1 MKSIEIKRELEKQL
15 QNKHWITSYDRDQ
28 DTFRIVDDR
37 VDKGITIRLGNV
49 SDNIENNPKT
59 ALPDTVAKIREGMR
73 LLVEKVDLNGKED
86 RIYPVL
92 RTPGFGEGQN
102 LLSDE
107 HTAETKIFYAVDE
120 EASYSLI
127 DMNMLEQSNKTVE
140 EVREA
145 AKFNVRALP
154 AEFKEDT
161 VAGNIF
167 YFLHAGDGY
176 EASRILNDQLMLEMK
191 EKIQGDLAVAVPH
204 HDVLIFADIRNE
216 TGYDVLGQMTFQF
229 FSEGH
234 MPLTALPFLYDDQNE
249 LEPIF
254 ILAQKKPKSTKK
266 DG

>member
-1 MKSIEIKRELEKQL
+1 MKSIEIKKELEKQL
-15 QNKHWITSYDRDQ
+15 QNKHWVTSYDREK

-49 SDNIENNPKT
+49 SDNIEKQPET
-59 ALPDTVAKIREGMR
+59 ALNDTIAKIKEGMR
-73 LLVEKVDLNGKED
+73 LLVEKVDLNGKEN

-92 RTPGFGEGQN
+92 RNPSFAEGKN
-102 LLSDE
+102 LLFDE
-107 HTAETKIFYAVDE
+107 HTAETMIFYAVDE
-120 EASYSLI
+120 KSSYSLI
-127 DMNMLEQSNKTVE
+127 DMNMLEQSGKTADE
-140 EVREA
+140 IREA
-145 AKFNVRALP
+145 AKFNVRSLP
-154 AEFKEDT
+154 SDFKEDT
-161 VAGNIF
+161 VAGNKF
-167 YFLHAGDGY
+167 YFLHAGDGF
-176 EASRILNDQLMLEMK
+176 EASRILDDQLIQKMQ
-191 EKIQGDLAVAVPH
+191 EKIHGDLAVAVPH

-234 MPLTALPFLYDDQNE
+234 MPLTALPFLYDDNNE

>member
-15 QNKHWITSYDRDQ
+15 QHEHWVTSFDRDK

-49 SDNIENNPKT
+49 SDNIENNPET
-59 ALPDTVAKIREGMR
+59 ALADTVAKIREGMR
-73 LLVEKVDLNGKED
+73 LLVEKVNLNGKESK
-86 RIYPVL
+86 IYPVL

-102 LLSDE
+102 LLADE

-120 EASYSLI
+120 GASYSLI
-127 DMNMLEQSNKTVE
+127 DMNMLEQSGKTAQ
-140 EVREA
+140 EVRET
-145 AKFNVRALP
+145 AKFNIRALP
-154 AEFKEDT
+154 YSFKEDT
-161 VAGNIF
+161 VAGNTF
-167 YFLHAGDGY
+167 YFLHAGDGF
-176 EASRILNDQLMLEMK
+176 EASRILNDQLIEEMK
-191 EKIQGDLAVAVPH
+191 GKIHGDLAVAVPH

-234 MPLTALPFLYDDQNE
+234 MPLTALPFLFDDNEE